1 MPFVWFD
8 QAIATH
14 SLDLIKGCA
23 ALLDRTQVSAPPS
36 QGFQLLLLDLLRA
49 SWSENSSIFAGSA

>member
-1 MPFVWFD
+1 MSFVWFD

-36 QGFQLLLLDLLRA
+36 QSFRPNSFDLLRS
-49 SWSENSSIFAGSA
+49 SWNENSLKFDGSA

>member
-8 QAIATH
+8 QAITTH

-36 QGFQLLLLDLLRA
+36 PGFRLLSLDLQRVN
-49 SWSENSSIFAGSA
+49 WNKNSLIFDGSA

>member
-14 SLDLIKGCA
+14 SLDLIKGYA
-23 ALLDRTQVSAPPS
+23 ALLDRTKVSSQPS
-36 QGFQLLLLDLLRA
+36 PGFRLLPLDLQRA
-49 SWSENSSIFAGSA
+49 NWNKNSLIFDGSA